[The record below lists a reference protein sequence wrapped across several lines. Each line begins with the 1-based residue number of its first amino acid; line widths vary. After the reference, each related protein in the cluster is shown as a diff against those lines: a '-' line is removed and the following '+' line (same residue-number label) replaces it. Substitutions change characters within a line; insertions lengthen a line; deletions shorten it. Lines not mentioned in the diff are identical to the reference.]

1 MRNGKNQIV
10 FNVIGVLFSVGI
22 LYFGYRLI
30 AYFISKID
38 SIDANILIAL
48 IAGTVTITGYFITR
62 YLERKKI
69 IEQQIREQK
78 IPVYEE
84 FIEFFFK
91 LFRDSKEKTEID
103 TNELNDFMW
112 RMNKKSILWLSDKT
126 FKSYVTW
133 KNTSVKFADS
143 VNKSEAENVK
153 MLQLFEQ
160 LLLDFREDIGH
171 DNKNIQKGD
180 LLSLFITD
188 WEKYKDKK

>member
-1 MRNGKNQIV
+1 MKNGKNQI
-10 FNVIGVLFSVGI
+10 FYNIIGIFFSGGI

-30 AYFISKID
+30 TYFISKID

-62 YLERKKI
+62 YFEKKKI

-91 LFRDSKEKTEID
+91 LFRNTKEKAEID
-103 TNELNDFMW
+103 TNERNDFMW

-133 KNTSVKFADS
+133 KNMSIKFADTE
-143 VNKSEAENVK
+143 VKSEAENIK

-171 DNKNIQKGD
+171 KNKNIQKGD
-180 LLSLFITD
+180 LFSLFITD
-188 WEKYKDKK
+188 WEKYRNRK